1 MLIDIKNE
9 IVYRKYMTKGHK
21 VFNKESAKVL
31 VKKQD
36 FLKKYG
42 LKTHMRLKR
51 KIYGEEEYEKYYQE
65 FRNEYKEGVIEDY
78 NSSKNEPGYQKKLL
92 NHVLKIS

>member
-1 MLIDIKNE
+1 
-9 IVYRKYMTKGHK
+9 
-21 VFNKESAKVL
+21 
-31 VKKQD
+31 
-36 FLKKYG
+36 
-42 LKTHMRLKR
+42 MRIKR

-65 FRNEYKEGVIEDY
+65 FRNEYKERVIEDY